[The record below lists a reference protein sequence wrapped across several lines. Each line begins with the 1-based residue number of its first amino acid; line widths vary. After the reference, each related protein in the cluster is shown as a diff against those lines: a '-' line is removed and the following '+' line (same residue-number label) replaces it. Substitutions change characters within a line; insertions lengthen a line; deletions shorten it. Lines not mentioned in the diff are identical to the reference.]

1 MEHKMSD
8 ERVFTGA
15 EIQAAIDNY
24 RLQAA
29 SVEKQLQELGRQVEH
44 LQATQHMVNGAILA
58 FESLLSVQV
67 EPPAPP
73 ADPPNET

>member
-8 ERVFTGA
+8 EKVFTAA

-29 SVEKQLQELGRQVEH
+29 SVEKQLQDLGKQIDT
-44 LQATQHMVNGAILA
+44 LQATQHMINGAILA
-58 FESLLSVQV
+58 FESLLSIQV

-73 ADPPNET
+73 AEPPNET